1 MLFNLHTH
9 CNFCDGAG
17 NPEEYVKQALAKG
30 FSVLGFSCHGPA
42 PFTTGWTM
50 EYENTE
56 DYLKTVDSLK
66 TAYKQEL
73 QIYKGM
79 EIDYFQGD
87 TRQIFTKYEL
97 DYIIGSVHFINA
109 EGENKYYSIDG
120 SLEAFEQ
127 TLKMCSDSSIEK
139 LVRRYYEL
147 LVEMLAKRRFDIL
160 GHLDLVKKN
169 NFKNRFF
176 NEQEKWYISLVKD
189 VVEKI
194 ARYNVIVEINTG
206 GIARGYMNEVYPSEW
221 IIRECKK
228 WEIPVTLSSDA
239 HSPQDID
246 FYFAEAKK
254 IIKSASYSEIWGI
267 QDGKW
272 VSIKI

>member
-127 TLKMCSDSSIEK
+127 TLKMCSDSSIENLFAAIMNCWSK
-139 LVRRYYEL
+139 CWLSVALTYW
-147 LVEMLAKRRFDIL
+147 AIWIWSKRIIL
-160 GHLDLVKKN
+160 RIDFLTNKKN
-169 NFKNRFF
+169 
-176 NEQEKWYISLVKD
+176 
-189 VVEKI
+189 
-194 ARYNVIVEINTG
+194 
-206 GIARGYMNEVYPSEW
+206 GILAW
-221 IIRECKK
+221 LK
-228 WEIPVTLSSDA
+228 T
-239 HSPQDID
+239 
-246 FYFAEAKK
+246 
-254 IIKSASYSEIWGI
+254 
-267 QDGKW
+267 
-272 VSIKI
+272 